1 MPTPLKL
8 MYNSAFVN
16 DLTKALSKYHPQLD
30 KKQLH
35 QHFSTNEWEN
45 AELKARVILIAKAL
59 RDAIP
64 GTYQETLDV
73 LMPASQEFQTGYLPI
88 FFPEFVSMYGLNE
101 WNASLKALEVFTQS
115 SSAEFAIRPFIL
127 QDEKRAMK
135 QMLAWSKN
143 NNVHIR
149 RLSSEG
155 CRPRL
160 PWGMRLHSFVQNPE
174 PVLPILNNLKQDKEL
189 YVRKSVANHLND
201 ISKDHPDLVLNIAT
215 DWMNKHEHT
224 DWIVK
229 HALRTLLKQGDQRAL
244 TLFGTGAG
252 ARIGMQ
258 AFNLHQKQ
266 INIGDKLSFLFSFE
280 LQEKLR
286 KDLRIEY
293 AIDYLKSNGTYS
305 RKVFKITERS
315 FDPGIHKFERNQG
328 FQDLTTR
335 KHYSGKHGI
344 SIIING
350 EVLDQL
356 WFELR

>member
-1 MPTPLKL
+1 
-8 MYNSAFVN
+8 
-16 DLTKALSKYHPQLD
+16 
-30 KKQLH
+30 
-35 QHFSTNEWEN
+35 
-45 AELKARVILIAKAL
+45 
-59 RDAIP
+59 
-64 GTYQETLDV
+64 
-73 LMPASQEFQTGYLPI
+73 
-88 FFPEFVSMYGLNE
+88 
-101 WNASLKALEVFTQS
+101 
-115 SSAEFAIRPFIL
+115 
-127 QDEKRAMK
+127 
-135 QMLAWSKN
+135 
-143 NNVHIR
+143 
-149 RLSSEG
+149 
-155 CRPRL
+155 
-160 PWGMRLHSFVQNPE
+160 
-174 PVLPILNNLKQDKEL
+174 
-189 YVRKSVANHLND
+189 
-201 ISKDHPDLVLNIAT
+201 
-215 DWMNKHEHT
+215 
-224 DWIVK
+224 
-229 HALRTLLKQGDQRAL
+229 LKQGDQRAL